1 MPKINKMQRPV
12 LFKRILDITNQAGFV
27 GILYIY
33 RYMSWL
39 ITSVF
44 YLIMNPD
51 EPFLLKTGVVL
62 TLLFAA
68 KTITDL
74 YIKLSNSMAILE
86 VAILTETVGITLLLI
101 PTGGIESPFIW
112 YALNPVLVAAS
123 YLPFYFC
130 WVNLT
135 IFLVCETLISYGF
148 SSIPAQ
154 SELLMK
160 TPICFLFLF

>member
-51 EPFLLKTGVVL
+51 EPFLLKTGVV
-62 TLLFAA
+62 
-68 KTITDL
+68 
-74 YIKLSNSMAILE
+74 
-86 VAILTETVGITLLLI
+86 
-101 PTGGIESPFIW
+101 
-112 YALNPVLVAAS
+112 
-123 YLPFYFC
+123 
-130 WVNLT
+130 
-135 IFLVCETLISYGF
+135 
-148 SSIPAQ
+148 
-154 SELLMK
+154 
-160 TPICFLFLF
+160 